1 MSFGGSTREERMKFN
16 LLFVN
21 LKKYLRILFIFL
33 LIFQL
38 NDQGSFALTMRD
50 SKEGNIIEELRLNV
64 PYKYKEVWLK
74 AEEEVWEPWLSKQE
88 GFLGRQIFYN
98 DEKEE
103 ALLLVNWENR
113 KLWKKISIEEVN
125 KIQSNF
131 EENVKDKLDISTNPF
146 EFVYEGELFKQ
157 Q

>member
-1 MSFGGSTREERMKFN
+1 MSCCCPLREERMKLNF
-16 LLFVN
+16 LFGT
-21 LKKYLRILFIFL
+21 LKKYLRIALIFL

-38 NDQGSFALTMRD
+38 NQQSSLALSMRD
-50 SKEGNIIEELRLNV
+50 SKEGNIFEELRLNV

-74 AEEEVWEPWLSKQE
+74 AEKEVWEPWLSNQD

-113 KLWKKISIEEVN
+113 KLWKKISIEEVK
-125 KIQSNF
+125 KIQNNF
-131 EENVKDKLDISTNPF
+131 EENVKDKLDISYNPF

>member
-1 MSFGGSTREERMKFN
+1 
-16 LLFVN
+16 
-21 LKKYLRILFIFL
+21 
-33 LIFQL
+33 
-38 NDQGSFALTMRD
+38 MRD

>member
-1 MSFGGSTREERMKFN
+1 MKFN

-33 LIFQL
+33 LIFKL
-38 NDQGSFALTMRD
+38 NDLGSFALTMRD